1 MNGRTLP
8 AVLQRASRI
17 RGAISEWLGR
27 VAGWRLVAL
36 VALVA
41 VPIAALSS
49 DTTMTGSSHPN
60 AEFQFVR
67 LSYTGATL
75 FGGRERWLTDWP
87 DAEQHLIRGIK
98 RLTRIDTAEAGHYLG
113 IMDDTLFDYPW
124 IYAVEVGSW
133 VLSDQETERLRE
145 YLLRGGFMVVDDFHG
160 SLEWAGFVQGM
171 HRIFPDRA
179 IVDVP
184 PDDAVFHVA
193 YEFDEHV
200 QIPGIQSLYS
210 GRIYERDGFTPHWR
224 GVYDDDG
231 RLMVMINFNM
241 DLGDAWEHADV
252 PEYSL
257 LYTTRAYKYAINY
270 ILYAMTH

>member
-1 MNGRTLP
+1 MNRRSLSTLFRRVSRTLP
-8 AVLQRASRI
+8 GWIGRGAVCRLAVLIA
-17 RGAISEWLGR
+17 A
-27 VAGWRLVAL
+27 
-36 VALVA
+36 
-41 VPIAALSS
+41 PIAALCS
-49 DTTMTGSSHPN
+49 DTAMTGSSHPN

-67 LSYTGATL
+67 LTYTGATL

-87 DAEQHLIRGIK
+87 EAEQHLIRGVK
-98 RLTRIDTAEAGHYLG
+98 RLTRIDTADEGRYLG
-113 IMDDTLFDYPW
+113 ILDDTLFDYPW

-171 HRIFPDRA
+171 HRIFPGRA
-179 IVDVP
+179 IADIP

-210 GRIYERDGFTPHWR
+210 GRNYERDGFTPHWR
-224 GVYDDDG
+224 GIYDDDG

-241 DLGDAWEHADV
+241 DMGDAWEHADV

-270 ILYAMTH
+270 IIYAMTH